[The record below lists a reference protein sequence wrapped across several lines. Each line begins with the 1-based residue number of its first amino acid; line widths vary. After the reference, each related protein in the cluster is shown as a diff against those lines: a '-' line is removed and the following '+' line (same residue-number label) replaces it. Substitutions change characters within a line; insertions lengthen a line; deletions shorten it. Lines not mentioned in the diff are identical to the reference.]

1 MAVACVSD
9 RFLRAC
15 RRQPVDLT
23 PVWFMRQA
31 GRYMPQYRAVR
42 ARHGLLEICQNPERA
57 AEVTITAAEE
67 LGVDAAIIFAD
78 LLLPALPLGFH
89 LHFNS
94 GEGPVIEPVLRD
106 RAAIA
111 RLPESLHGELGY
123 VSEAIRR
130 VAGHFPDTFPVIGFA
145 GAPFTL
151 ASYLI
156 EGGASRQFA
165 HTKRII
171 FEDRGAWALLMQ
183 KLCPM
188 LVEYLSEQVEAGAR
202 AIQLF
207 DSWVGALGEADFR
220 HAVLPYNRLV
230 IEAVQDLG
238 VPVIYFSTGTS
249 GYLGALRDTGAAVL
263 GLDWRMEMSRA
274 WSELRGGCAL
284 QGNLDPLRL
293 FSPAA
298 ELKSAVRHL
307 MAQSRGQTG
316 YIFNLGHGILPE
328 TPVENVKSVVNWVRE
343 FSAAAS

>member
-202 AIQLF
+202 NARE
-207 DSWVGALGEADFR
+207 VADR
-220 HAVLPYNRLV
+220 LPWTRRRRRF
-230 IEAVQDLG
+230 QDLD
-238 VPVIYFSTGTS
+238 PFNQM
-249 GYLGALRDTGAAVL
+249 LAVF
-263 GLDWRMEMSRA
+263 E
-274 WSELRGGCAL
+274 SELHLQLLAERGRLRRDLADSSIRYAL
-284 QGNLDPLRL
+284 P
-293 FSPAA
+293 
-298 ELKSAVRHL
+298 
-307 MAQSRGQTG
+307 
-316 YIFNLGHGILPE
+316 
-328 TPVENVKSVVNWVRE
+328 
-343 FSAAAS
+343 